1 MGALELTQA
10 FCLCVLN
17 ILIIIQEVFMGDLK
31 KEGMNNDSKNKTRFC
46 EAVEKAREERALQN
60 VKVLLGFFREKADM
74 KVKVYSSSNCE
85 DILTTN
91 SKITKKSDHEIIFS
105 VQDSD
110 KKGFI
115 TLTGRECLNT
125 TDSELILEMEDE
137 KIFFSHGVR
146 TYFERAE

>member
-1 MGALELTQA
+1 
-10 FCLCVLN
+10 
-17 ILIIIQEVFMGDLK
+17 MGDK
-31 KEGMNNDSKNKTRFC
+31 KTEGMNNDSKNEIRFC
-46 EAVEKAREERALQN
+46 EAVKKGLEERTLQN
-60 VKVLLGFFREKADM
+60 VKVLLSFFREKTDM
-74 KVKVYSSSNCE
+74 KVKVYSLPNYE
-85 DILTTN
+85 NTLTTN
-91 SKITKKSDHEIIFS
+91 SKITKKSDREIIFS

-125 TDSELILEMEDE
+125 TDSELILEMEDG